1 MEAAAGAGAG
11 TGAAGE
17 GGGVEAGGGD
27 ERKENST
34 TLKKCENLKEC
45 DPPPPP
51 PPHPPTPPHV
61 PSPLIQK
68 RSSKKQD
75 KQELLHQDNNHLTWR
90 GISQGAQ
97 NTPGDDDDDD
107 ALLADKRRTS
117 SVVPSHHLHQH
128 LQFTTDHRTSQDS
141 SSSSQEQGA
150 CTHPSFGQEHVNPW
164 IDCRDPRP
172 TNPWDSGD
180 VVVDTVDHCTPVKCV
195 DDAAKK
201 KMKKQA
207 QEGVQKMG
215 TTSDETWSS
224 SCSSSVDCDD
234 QQEVIKTQQQGSG
247 RLLKMMGTEKIK
259 HQHHHHHHHQ
269 KQPSSSSSSE
279 TSCWRQ
285 NCRATGEDELHQ
297 ETYQDPLQDH
307 HRPWQDPFPNCDTE
321 TLLHQQDDYDG
332 MEKQQHV
339 TAAVPLGAERSRLRG
354 GREEDDGG
362 IGLQE
367 NGPVW
372 IVKAQRYPLRKRETR
387 EQQLLRRRGSSVF
400 ASMRNTS
407 FLDDAE
413 EHTISSFFRQPLK
426 LQQKKKKKK
435 KRAPS
440 PPAPKGKPRFCTGMN
455 RGKGEDDDD
464 NEQQQQLQQQRQRG
478 ATNKSKKKL
487 SSVLPLLFLS
497 TDETNGL
504 WTRRSSC
511 CKEEDCSGS
520 HRRDCC
526 HLRSCLDPPGPQ
538 SVVAA
543 AHHHQRWDEG
553 TGHKKAVVVATPPPP
568 QKCEEEQQG
577 TAYYSSSKTPSM
589 LSTAKIIA
597 KLEASSAT
605 KKAPFLSKHAQED
618 PRNPSSLF
626 SSPASS
632 PASSLLSL
640 LSSSHHRRGL
650 SGLRIGFCF
659 GRRFEQRLLTQR
671 KHGVYSRHKRKR
683 KPRVARHMLQIRNSM
698 VCILKHLGCSSTMES

>member
-11 TGAAGE
+11 AAG
-17 GGGVEAGGGD
+17 GGEGVEAGGD

-34 TLKKCENLKEC
+34 TLKKCKNLKEC

-51 PPHPPTPPHV
+51 RPPTPPHV

-75 KQELLHQDNNHLTWR
+75 KQKLLHQDDNHLTWR

-107 ALLADKRRTS
+107 DDVLADKRRTS

-150 CTHPSFGQEHVNPW
+150 CTHPSFGQEHVSPW
-164 IDCRDPRP
+164 IDCRDPPP

-224 SCSSSVDCDD
+224 SCSSTVDCDD

-247 RLLKMMGTEKIK
+247 HLLEMMGTEKIK
-259 HQHHHHHHHQ
+259 HHHRHHHHDQ
-269 KQPSSSSSSE
+269 KQPSSSSSSSE

-285 NCRATGEDELHQ
+285 DCRPTAEDELHQ
-297 ETYQDPLQDH
+297 ETYQDLLHDH
-307 HRPWQDPFPNCDTE
+307 HRPWQDPIPNCDTE
-321 TLLHQQDDYDG
+321 TLFHQQDDYDG

-339 TAAVPLGAERSRLRG
+339 TAAVSLGTERSRLRG
-354 GREEDDGG
+354 GREEDDSG

-387 EQQLLRRRGSSVF
+387 EQQLLRRRGCGVS

-413 EHTISSFFRQPLK
+413 EHTISSFFRQPMK

-435 KRAPS
+435 KKRGPS
-440 PPAPKGKPRFCTGMN
+440 PPAPKRKPRFCTGMN

-478 ATNKSKKKL
+478 ASNNCKKKL

-526 HLRSCLDPPGPQ
+526 HLRSCLDPSGPQ
-538 SVVAA
+538 SVLAA
-543 AHHHQRWDEG
+543 AHRHQGWDEG
-553 TGHKKAVVVATPPPP
+553 TGHKKAVVVSTPP

-589 LSTAKIIA
+589 LSTARIIA

-605 KKAPFLSKHAQED
+605 KKAPFLSQHAQED

-626 SSPASS
+626 SPPASS

-659 GRRFEQRLLTQR
+659 GRQFEQRLLTQR
-671 KHGVYSRHKRKR
+671 KHGVYSRHKRKS
-683 KPRVARHMLQIRNSM
+683 KPRVARHMLQIRNNM
-698 VCILKHLGCSSTMES
+698 VCILKH